1 MKLTIIQ
8 QKIFEIRGQKVM
20 LDFDLADLYSVETK
34 RLNEQVKRNI
44 DRFPLDFM
52 FRLTI
57 KEWKLMRSQFAMAS
71 EQKSMRSQIATASQR
86 KRNINIAPF
95 AFTEHGVTM
104 LANVLKSK
112 KAIKM
117 SIAVVRAF
125 ISLKQLVIQHK
136 DFATQLEEL
145 RKELHERIG
154 EHDTQLTAIYDA
166 IENPLDDKV
175 EKNNLEK
182 NWIERKELNLRINN
196 IDVLLFCKNTPPEKR

>member
-8 QKIFEIRGQKVM
+8 QKIFEVRGQNVM
-20 LDFDLADLYSVETK
+20 LDFDLAELYGVETK

-44 DRFPLDFM
+44 DRFPSDFM
-52 FRLTI
+52 FRLTK
-57 KEWKLMRSQFAMAS
+57 KEWSF
-71 EQKSMRSQIATASQR
+71 MRSQIATASETAKVKRSQIATASQK
-86 KRNINIAPF
+86 KRNINITPF

-125 ISLKQLVIQHK
+125 ISLKQMALQHK
-136 DFATQLEEL
+136 DLAERLEEI

-154 EHDTQLTAIYDA
+154 EHDTQLAAIYDA
-166 IENPLDDKV
+166 IENLLD
-175 EKNNLEK
+175 EKTEKK
-182 NWIERKELNLRINN
+182 NWEERNRIGY
-196 IDVLLFCKNTPPEKR
+196 R